1 MGRSG
6 DDGTGE
12 LLAPDMNET
21 RQRLLL
27 RLKRGGD
34 MTLADLAP
42 GFDLSVETLRSH
54 LRSLEAQRLVIR
66 TGRRRNGPGRPEV
79 IYGLA
84 EEADGLFPQRE
95 GEVLRELT
103 AFLVRTGRTEALED
117 FFRERMGRRREAAL
131 ARVEELEGR
140 ARMEAVADLLS
151 EEGFMAEVVEGEDGG
166 PELRLSHCPIRDLV
180 GVSHIPC
187 KVEIGLV
194 RELLGEPLARRSYIP
209 DGQPAC
215 AYGLESEPPAGS
227 RGLAGDVRDGPAE
240 R

>member
-1 MGRSG
+1 MDAGGSVGRSD
-6 DDGTGE
+6 DDGTRE

-27 RLKRGGD
+27 RLKRGGE
-34 MTLADLAP
+34 MTLAELSP

-54 LRSLEAQRLVIR
+54 LRSLEAQGLVVR
-66 TGRRRNGPGRPEV
+66 TGHRRHGPGRPEV
-79 IYGLA
+79 VYGLS
-84 EEADGLFPQRE
+84 EMADGLFPQRE
-95 GEVLRELT
+95 GEVLRELA

-117 FFRERMGRRREAAL
+117 FFQERMARRREAAL
-131 ARVEELEGR
+131 SRVEELEGR

-180 GVSHIPC
+180 GVSHVPC
-187 KVEIGLV
+187 KAEIGLV
-194 RELLGEPLARRSYIP
+194 RQLLGEPLSRRSYIP

-215 AYGLESEPPAGS
+215 AYGVRGEATAG
-227 RGLAGDVRDGPAE
+227 G
-240 R
+240 